1 MAVHGRITDAY
12 QLGIIH
18 ISKGMFVVIIVI
30 VIGLI
35 VTHCCLI
42 LKLNWRG

>member
-1 MAVHGRITDAY
+1 MTDTY

-18 ISKGMFVVIIVI
+18 ISKGMFVAVIIVI

-35 VTHCCLI
+35 VAHWCLI